1 MGRDVVDVYHHG
13 LSRDAGAPNP
23 LGRRLARLTHPVA
36 LAVVAGHLALLAT
49 GWWTLQHLIPD
60 TLALRLLGQHL
71 TLTQLHRRLIDRAVV
86 AGLLVP
92 AVFLLE
98 YVWMGWTQSSV
109 RQLVVRR
116 TPSARAD
123 IACFL
128 AGLTP
133 PMALL
138 SAAMS
143 LGIVALSGVWLRQTV
158 AHWAGFGLD
167 IAGLPLAAQT
177 ALLFLLYSLFDY
189 WSHRL
194 DHSRAFWPLHRF
206 HHSADDF
213 TVLTAARTHPAVFT
227 AVVGTT
233 LPGVLL
239 GAAPEALADLSLLV
253 MTLRLVIHSRID
265 SDFGWVGRWLL
276 QSPRHHRLHHALNRL
291 SINLALV
298 PVWDRLFGTW
308 REARPG
314 PMAIGVPTPY
324 RQGAWIGP
332 DIWRDYREFW
342 AGLPKAVFPRRI
354 RVMAGRSVAN
364 ELQS

>member
-1 MGRDVVDVYHHG
+1 MGRGAVDVYHHG
-13 LSRDAGAPNP
+13 PSGDADIPNP
-23 LGRRLARLTHPVA
+23 VSRWLARLGHPVA
-36 LAVVAGHLALLAT
+36 LAAVAGHLTLLAA
-49 GWWTLQHLIPD
+49 GWWVLQHLIPD
-60 TLALRLLGQHL
+60 TLALRLFGREVLL
-71 TLTQLHRRLIDRAVV
+71 SQLHRRLIDRAVV

-98 YVWMGWTQSSV
+98 YAWMGWAESSV
-109 RQLVVRR
+109 RQLLIRR
-116 TPSARAD
+116 TASGRAD

-143 LGIVALSGVWLRQTV
+143 LGVVFLSGEWLRT
-158 AHWAGFGLD
+158 AIARSTGLELD
-167 IAGLPLAAQT
+167 IAATPLAAQT
-177 ALLFLLYSLFDY
+177 AVLLGVYSLFDY

-233 LPGVLL
+233 LPGALL

-253 MTLRLVIHSRID
+253 MTLRLIIHSRID
-265 SDFGWVGRWLL
+265 SDFGWVGRWVL
-276 QSPRHHRLHHALNRL
+276 QSPRHHRLHHSLARL
-291 SINLALV
+291 PINLGLTPA
-298 PVWDRLFGTW
+298 WDRLFGTW
-308 REARPG
+308 REAPARPL
-314 PMAIGVPTPY
+314 PIGVPTVY
-324 RQGAWIGP
+324 RQGAWILP
-332 DIWRDYREFW
+332 DIWRDYCEFW
-342 AGLPKAVFPRRI
+342 IGLPRAVLGRRFSVV
-354 RVMAGRSVAN
+354 RAASVAN